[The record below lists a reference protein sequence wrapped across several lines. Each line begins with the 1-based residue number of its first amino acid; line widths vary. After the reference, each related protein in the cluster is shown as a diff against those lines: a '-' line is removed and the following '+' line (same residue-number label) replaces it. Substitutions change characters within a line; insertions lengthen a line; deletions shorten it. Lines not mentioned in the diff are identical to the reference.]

1 MAQRGWCKKSEIWK
15 SKRPHFLT
23 FREDGTMEKTMEKN
37 PFETLESVKTKTG
50 RFTIVQDQV
59 RVNGHRQPYDYLEI
73 REGVSILPIREGKI
87 LLQRQYRYPV
97 RSWQWELPG
106 GFIDPG
112 ETPEEA
118 AVREL
123 GEETGYTVK
132 KLCPLGAFYPSF
144 GSTNEKIWL
153 FMAECGETGEADRE
167 PGEVIRLEEM
177 TLEKF
182 GDLVAKGQFM
192 HGAGLAAWAR
202 YLSRQSFSDS

>member
-1 MAQRGWCKKSEIWK
+1 
-15 SKRPHFLT
+15 
-23 FREDGTMEKTMEKN
+23 MEKTIEEKE

-73 REGVSILPIREGKI
+73 REGVSILPIRDGKV

-132 KLCPLGAFYPSF
+132 KLRPLGAFYPSF

-153 FMAECGETGEADRE
+153 FAAECGEAGNSDRE
-167 PGEVIRLEEM
+167 PGEIIQMDEVTEEQFR
-177 TLEKF
+177 K
-182 GDLVAKGQFM
+182 LVAEGQFM
-192 HGAGLAAWAR
+192 HGAGLAAWAV
-202 YLSRQSFSDS
+202 YLSQKYI

>member
-1 MAQRGWCKKSEIWK
+1 
-15 SKRPHFLT
+15 
-23 FREDGTMEKTMEKN
+23 MEKKI
-37 PFETLESVKTKTG
+37 PFETLESKKMKAG
-50 RFTIVQDQV
+50 RFTIVQDRV
-59 RVNGHRQPYDYLEI
+59 RVNGHEQPYDYLEI
-73 REGVSILPIREGKI
+73 REGVSVLPLRDGNI

-123 GEETGYTVK
+123 KEETGYSVK
-132 KLCPLGAFYPSF
+132 KLHPLGAFYPSF

-153 FMAECGETGEADRE
+153 FAAECGGAKEADRE
-167 PGEVIRLEEM
+167 PGEIIRMEAVTRKEF
-177 TLEKF
+177 KR
-182 GDLVAKGQFM
+182 LVAKGEFM

-202 YLSRQSFSDS
+202 YLSMDHGGQSIK